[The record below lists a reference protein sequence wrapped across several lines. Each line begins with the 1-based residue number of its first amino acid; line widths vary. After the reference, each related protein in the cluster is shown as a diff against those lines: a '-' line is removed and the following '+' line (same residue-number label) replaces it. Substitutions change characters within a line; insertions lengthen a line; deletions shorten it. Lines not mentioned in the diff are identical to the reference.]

1 MDISVLLSAMSDALW
16 GLPFL
21 LFFFGA
27 CVSMTCYLK
36 FVQFRYFVES
46 IRMIFAPQANSDVVE
61 TSGTLSPFQAF
72 MNTLGGNIGN
82 GSLAGIP
89 VAIAVGGPGSIF
101 WLLVMSTFSVSLRFA
116 EVYLATYFSS
126 SATAEKSGPMY
137 YLSLLPGG
145 RVLSYLFGIFG
156 FGYMMTGGNL
166 IQCNAVGL
174 ALHRSWGISQTIT
187 ACVVFVFV
195 GYILLGG
202 ASRIVKLLDKLVPI
216 KVYGFLI
223 SAIVVLIYH
232 ATAIP
237 HALYLMVSLAFQ
249 PQAVLGGTLAFA
261 LQKTIALGFQ
271 QGINASEAGLG
282 TAAVAFGTTK
292 GQDPV
297 KSGIMSMLSVYINT
311 HLICFLVALCVLAS
325 GVWNSGETSSAL
337 LISAYETVF
346 GAAAG
351 WIVSVL
357 VMMFATS
364 VVVAYAYNAKVC
376 WEFLTGGRWPVL
388 FIILYAVS
396 AWYGTVMNARIVWV
410 VNSLVTGSLFLVNT
424 IGLLYFAPKIR
435 DGLSSYQRRQR
446 DNV

>member
-1 MDISVLLSAMSDALW
+1 MDISLLLSMMSDALW

-27 CVSMTCYLK
+27 CVLMTCYLN
-36 FVQFRYFVES
+36 FVQFRYLAQS
-46 IRMIFAPQANSDVVE
+46 IRMIFSPQKNSDVVDS
-61 TSGTLSPFQAF
+61 SGTLSPFQAF

-137 YLSLLPGG
+137 YLSLLPCGKL
-145 RVLSYLFGIFG
+145 LSFLFAVFG

-174 ALHRSWGISQTIT
+174 ALYRSWGISQTIT
-187 ACVVFVFV
+187 ASIVFVFV

-202 ASRIVKLLDKLVPI
+202 AARIVKFLDILVPV
-216 KVYGFLI
+216 KVYGFLL
-223 SAIVVLIYH
+223 SAVVVLFYH
-232 ATAIP
+232 YASIP
-237 HALYLMVSLAFQ
+237 QALYLMVSLAFQ
-249 PQAVLGGTLAFA
+249 PQAFLGGTLAFA
-261 LQKTIALGFQ
+261 LQKSIALGFQ

-282 TAAVAFGTTK
+282 TAAVAFGSTK
-292 GQDPV
+292 GQDPMQ
-297 KSGIMSMLSVYINT
+297 SGIMSMLSVYINS
-311 HLICFLVALCVLAS
+311 HIVCFMVALCVLAS
-325 GVWNSGETSSAL
+325 GVWDSGETSSAL

-346 GAAAG
+346 GSVGG
-351 WIVSVL
+351 WLVSIL
-357 VMMFATS
+357 VIMFATS
-364 VVVAYAYNAKVC
+364 VVIAYAYNAKVC
-376 WEFLTGGRWPVL
+376 WSFLTGGRWTYL

-396 AWYGTVMNARIVWV
+396 AFYGAMMNARIVWV
-410 VNSLVTGSLFLVNT
+410 INSLVTGSLFLVNT
-424 IGLLYFAPKIR
+424 LGLIYFAPKIKA
-435 DGLSSYQRRQR
+435 GLQAYRKETQK
-446 DNV
+446 